1 MAAAPQSR
9 PEPMN
14 VVTHHAKVRTTLR
27 FAEQLFVAGGMVTG
41 KMEMECKAD
50 KGLAIGVIMVELYAI
65 EGASRLNRRK
75 SSSNLIHI
83 QSLPP
88 EITQPHRRFYT
99 VDGYFKDQD
108 SLLRTR
114 CTLSLFPENQ
124 HLPLIIT
131 TRDAGQRVFCLG
143 SHFRRALLQR

>member
-50 KGLAIGVIMVELYAI
+50 KGLAIGVIMAELYAI
-65 EGASRLNRRK
+65 EGMSRLDCRK
-75 SSSNLIHI
+75 SLNNLAYL

-88 EITQPHRRFYT
+88 GTTRPHRHSYT
-99 VDGYFKDQD
+99 VDEYSKDQD
-108 SLLRTR
+108 FLLRTR
-114 CTLSLFPENQ
+114 CIPSLFLENQ
-124 HLPLIIT
+124 HLRLIIIT
-131 TRDAGQRVFCLG
+131 HDAGRQPFCFG
-143 SHFRRALLQR
+143 SLFRKALPQQ